1 VSRFAVFFLLVISP
15 MLAMLLAL
23 LGLETIPANPLG
35 WFLLLVGV
43 IYSAGVIIVYSI
55 RKERFW
61 EPAGGGVT
69 IHEERGDRSF
79 WFIALG
85 MIAAFYASPIEY
97 RYFPAILP
105 RDAWMSTLGVG
116 LVILGVALFVWARRS
131 LKSHYSG
138 HISVKTVQTLV
149 KSGPYGLIRHP
160 AYAGYLLMALGI
172 SLGYASLAG
181 LISVLI
187 LLVPSL
193 VYRVKV
199 EEKLLT
205 EHFGAI
211 YRQYMHRTKRLIP
224 GIW

>member
-61 EPAGGGVT
+61 EPAGDGVT
-69 IHEERGDRSF
+69 THEERGDRSF

-85 MIAAFYASPIEY
+85 MIAAFYSSPVEY
-97 RYFPAILP
+97 LFFPAFLP
-105 RDAWMSTLGVG
+105 RNTWMSALGVG
-116 LVILGVALFVWARRS
+116 LVAFGTALFVWARVALRTN
-131 LKSHYSG
+131 YSG
-138 HISVKTVQTLV
+138 HISVNSGQTLV
-149 KSGPYGLIRHP
+149 QNGPYQFIRHP
-160 AYAGYLLMALGI
+160 AYTGYLLMALGI
-172 SLGYASLAG
+172 SLGYASLVG
-181 LISVLI
+181 MILVLA
-187 LLVPSL
+187 LLLPSL
-193 VYRVKV
+193 VYRIKV
-199 EEKLLT
+199 EEKLLI
-205 EHFGAI
+205 EHFGTT
-211 YRQYMHRTKRLIP
+211 YHQYIRKTKRLIP